1 MLKISWNSLPDY
13 ITLLDRRQ
21 RGEVFAVNLD
31 LSDWVACPLIMTA
44 VQTNGFDCGIWVLAM
59 IAATLQGCH
68 RTALEEREI
77 SEFRRYLHTLVI
89 TIPSM

>member
-1 MLKISWNSLPDY
+1 
-13 ITLLDRRQ
+13 
-21 RGEVFAVNLD
+21 
-31 LSDWVACPLIMTA
+31 MTA